1 MNIELKC
8 PRCDSD
14 NLARD
19 GKKSDGPQSQSPRQS
34 REFTILIR
42 SGVRA

>member
-19 GKKSDGPQSQSPRQS
+19 GKKSDGPQSQSPPAKP
-34 REFTILIR
+34 
-42 SGVRA
+42 GVYHI